1 MNRTLLSFVTAFAL
15 SGAAAQSN
23 EPGIIP
29 GHVLVMIEPGASPL
43 EIVRDLAVLDG
54 VSTGLVAARELSP
67 PTRIW
72 LLQFDADAID
82 QSRMLAAVKAHKAVE
97 IAQNDHVIKERIV
110 PNDTQFSQQWHHVD
124 ASDNDIDSDLA
135 WNITTGGTTALGDAI
150 VVCIVEG
157 FDRTHADLSANAWVN
172 TFEID
177 GNGIDDDANGYIDDV
192 NGWNPSAGNDN
203 TLLSGS
209 HGTSCA
215 GMTGARGNN
224 NLGVVGANWNV
235 KLMPVTIGSLTES
248 NVIASYTYPLVQ
260 RQRWNNTNGAQG
272 AFVVATSSSWGI
284 DNANP
289 ANYPLWCGFY
299 NTLGAA
305 GILSCGATANNNVNV
320 DVVGDM
326 PTACSSPYMISV
338 TATNS
343 SDQRTFSG
351 YGATTIDVG
360 APGESVR
367 TTTVGGTGYTTTSGT
382 SFACP
387 LTAGVIALLYSAPC
401 SGLAT
406 LAHNDPQAA
415 ALAVRQA
422 LFSGVDQVGNLLGQ
436 TVTGGRINSFNSL
449 NYIATNCAT
458 YSPSAAVSPQ
468 VILEGAYDPT
478 AGLMRDDLR
487 AAGLVPLTEP
497 YTALGFPNAAGGG
510 GETTNANVLGANGNL
525 SVVDWVHLELRA
537 NTAPHGIVATRN
549 ALLRRNGTIV
559 KGDGTNGIFF
569 NVGAGTYRLAIR
581 HRNHLGVM
589 TASGTAM
596 SSNPVTIDL
605 TTAATATYGTEAR
618 KSVGSVQALWAG
630 NVLTDGQ
637 LLYVGG
643 GNDRDPVLLRIGGS
657 VPTNTTTGY
666 WLEDVNMDGVVRYVG
681 GANDRDPIL
690 QNIGGSV
697 PTNVRLEQLP

>member
-1 MNRTLLSFVTAFAL
+1 MDRYIFLLLAALVTAPT
-15 SGAAAQSN
+15 SAQST

-29 GHVLVMIEPGASPL
+29 GHVLVMLRPGSEPN
-43 EIVRDLAVLDG
+43 EIQRDLAVLSG
-54 VSTGLVAARELSP
+54 VPTGLVVDRELSP

-72 LLQFDADAID
+72 LLRFDAEVID
-82 QSRMLAAVKAHKAVE
+82 QARMLAAVKQHEAVSV
-97 IAQNDHVIKERIV
+97 AQNDHVIHERIV
-110 PNDTQFSQQWHHVD
+110 PNDTQFNQQWHHVD
-124 ASDNDIDSDLA
+124 PQDNDIDSDLA
-135 WNITTGGTTALGDAI
+135 WNITTGGTTATGDAI

-157 FDRTHADLSANAWVN
+157 FDRAHPDLSANAWVN
-172 TFEID
+172 TFEVD

-224 NLGVVGANWNV
+224 NAGVVGANWNV
-235 KLMPVTIGSLTES
+235 KLMPVMIGGLTEA

-260 RQRWNNTNGAQG
+260 RQRWNSTNGAQG

-289 ANYPLWCGFY
+289 ANYPLWCNFY

-360 APGESVR
+360 APGEAVR
-367 TTTVGGTGYTTTSGT
+367 TTTTGNTYTTTSGT
-382 SFACP
+382 SFATP

-406 LAHNDPQAA
+406 LAHSDPQAA

-422 LFSGVDQVGNLLGQ
+422 LFSGVDQVGNLPGQ
-436 TVTGGRINSFNSL
+436 TVTGGRINSNNSL
-449 NYIATNCAT
+449 LYIATNCAG
-458 YSPSAAVSPQ
+458 YSPNSGVLPRLF
-468 VILEGAYDPT
+468 LEGPFDASTGMMHDS
-478 AGLMRDDLR
+478 LR
-487 AAGLVPLTEP
+487 MNGLVPLAEP
-497 YTALGFPNAAGGG
+497 YTALGFGNAAGGG
-510 GETTNANVLGANGNL
+510 AETTTAGVLAITGNL
-525 SVVDWVHLELRA
+525 AVVDWVHVELRA
-537 NTAPHGIVATRN
+537 NTTPHAVLATRN
-549 ALLRRNGTIV
+549 ALLRRDGSVV
-559 KGDGTNGIFF
+559 KDDGTTGIYF
-569 NVGAGTYRLAIR
+569 NFAPGTYRLAVR
-581 HRNHLGVM
+581 HRNHLGAM
-589 TASGTAM
+589 TGTGTAFT
-596 SSNPVTIDL
+596 SVPVTIDL
-605 TTAATATYGTEAR
+605 SAPGTATYGTEAR
-618 KSVGSVQALWAG
+618 KTIGSVRALWAG
-630 NVLTDGQ
+630 NALVDGE
-637 LLYVGG
+637 LLYVGD
-643 GNDRDPVLLRIGGS
+643 GNDRDPVLSRIGGS

-666 WLEDVNMDGVVRYVG
+666 WPEDVNMDGVVRYVG
-681 GANDRDPIL
+681 GDNDRDPIL

-697 PTNVRLEQLP
+697 PTNGRTQQLP

>member
-1 MNRTLLSFVTAFAL
+1 MNRSTLLIVAVLAL
-15 SGAAAQSN
+15 SGAVAQTD

-29 GHVLVMIEPGASPL
+29 GHLLVMIQGQQGPE

-54 VSTGLVAARELSP
+54 VPTGLVAARELSP

-72 LLQFDADAID
+72 LLEFDAHAID
-82 QSRMLAAVKAHKAVE
+82 QSRMLDAVRRHRLVL
-97 IAQNDHVIKERIV
+97 IAQNDHEIKERIV

-124 ASDNDIDSDLA
+124 GSDNDIDSDLA
-135 WNITTGGTTALGDAI
+135 WNITTGGTTALGDEI

-157 FDRTHADLSANAWVN
+157 FDRAHPDLSANAWVN

-192 NGWNPSAGNDN
+192 NGWNPSADNDN
-203 TLLSGS
+203 TLFSGS

-224 NLGVVGANWNV
+224 NQGVVGANWNV
-235 KLMPVTIGSLTES
+235 KLMPVRIGSLTES
-248 NVIASYTYPLVQ
+248 NVIESYTYPLVQ
-260 RQRWNNTNGAQG
+260 RQRWNNTNGTQG

-367 TTTVGGTGYTTTSGT
+367 TTTTGNSYTTTSGT

-401 SGLAT
+401 GGLAT

-422 LFSGVDQVGNLLGQ
+422 LFSGVDQVGNLPGQ
-436 TVTGGRINSFNSL
+436 TVTGGRINSNNSL
-449 NYIATNCAT
+449 QYIAANCAT
-458 YSPSAAVSPQ
+458 YSPGAAVSPQ
-468 VILEGAYDPT
+468 VILEGPYDPV
-478 AGLMRDDLR
+478 AGSMRDDLR
-487 AAGLVPLTEP
+487 AAGHIPFTEP
-497 YTALGFPNAAGGG
+497 YTGLGFPNAAGGG
-510 GETTNANVLGANGNL
+510 GETTTAGVLAITGNL
-525 SVVDWVHLELRA
+525 AVVDWVHLELRS
-537 NTAPHGIVATRN
+537 NTAPYGIVATRN
-549 ALLRRNGTIV
+549 GLLRRNGTIV
-559 KGDGTNGIFF
+559 KGDGTSGIVF
-569 NVGAGTYRLAIR
+569 NVGAGTYRLAVR

-589 TASGTAM
+589 TAAGVSL
-596 SSNPVTIDL
+596 SSTPVTIDL
-605 TTAATATYGTEAR
+605 TDAGTATYGTEAR
-618 KSVGSVQALWAG
+618 KPAGSVQVLWAG
-630 NVLTDGQ
+630 NALRDGQ

-643 GNDRDPVLLRIGGS
+643 GNDRDPVLSRIGGS
-657 VPTNTTTGY
+657 VPTNTVSGY